1 MASQECDE
9 GGADGWEEK
18 RESDRRME
26 WVTGGHR
33 GTMWLR
39 AYVMLLLVYEV
50 AVVGEA
56 VDVIVFGISVQAVL
70 KIVVNEKKT
79 VFVVVVDGHSCSC
92 CDQCDS
98 ERHGGRVVAE
108 WLKVDIV
115 VIGNVVVVVM
125 GVTSIVVTVLA
136 VVVEL
141 SHQPAS

>member
-26 WVTGGHR
+26 WVTGGYR

-79 VFVVVVDGHSCSC
+79 VFVGSVRKGFRPTLPPHSTGTQTIHSRVFLKSRVKCS
-92 CDQCDS
+92 D
-98 ERHGGRVVAE
+98 V
-108 WLKVDIV
+108 
-115 VIGNVVVVVM
+115 
-125 GVTSIVVTVLA
+125 
-136 VVVEL
+136 
-141 SHQPAS
+141 